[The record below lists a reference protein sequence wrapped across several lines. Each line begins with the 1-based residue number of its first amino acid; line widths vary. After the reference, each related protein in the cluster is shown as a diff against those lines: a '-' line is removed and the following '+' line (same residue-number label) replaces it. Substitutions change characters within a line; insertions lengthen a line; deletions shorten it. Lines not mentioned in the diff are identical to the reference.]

1 MSSETEILACPACRH
16 LVRVP
21 ADWLGQSVQCPECQA
36 MFQAPVRE
44 GDRLTAPVLIS
55 PSHSAALTPPRYR
68 SRPDL
73 LLTFPAFG
81 LMLVGIAAAIT
92 NGAMFVRFVSS
103 PDGGKGWL
111 KDQMPGIRQMGFT
124 QPEGPANQEE
134 QDEQAA
140 TKLAPWLWGVW
151 PVAALA
157 GGITF
162 AGGLGI
168 VRRKSYRL
176 AQVGCVLAA
185 LNAPHLCCV
194 PGALFGLWGLLMLI
208 SDEGREHFTK

>member
-36 MFQAPVRE
+36 KFQAPVRE
-44 GDRLTAPVLIS
+44 GDRLTAPVLLS
-55 PSHSAALTPPRYR
+55 PSPSVAPTPTR

-81 LMLVGIAAAIT
+81 LMLVGIAAVIT
-92 NGAMFVRFVSS
+92 NCAMFVRFVSS
-103 PDGGKGWL
+103 PDGGKGWF
-111 KDQMPGIRQMGFT
+111 KDQMPEIRKMGFA
-124 QPEGPANQEE
+124 QLEGPANQEE

-140 TKLAPWLWGVW
+140 TELATWLLWVL

-157 GGITF
+157 GGVSF

-168 VRRKSYRL
+168 ILRKGYRL

-185 LNAPHLCCV
+185 LNIPNLCCV
-194 PGALFGLWGLLMLI
+194 PGALFGLWGLLMLM
-208 SDEGREHFTK
+208 SEEGREHFTK